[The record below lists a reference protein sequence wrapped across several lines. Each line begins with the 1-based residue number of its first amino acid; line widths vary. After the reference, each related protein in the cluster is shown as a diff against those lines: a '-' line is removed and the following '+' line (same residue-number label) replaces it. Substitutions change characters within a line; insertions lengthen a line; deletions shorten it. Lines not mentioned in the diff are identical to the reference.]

1 MRKLTTNDVKVA
13 IANTVKSIR
22 MSAKAGK
29 LSIDEKTH
37 ALNRLEFPDDICGHC
52 GEVIT
57 DKDLA
62 GLLAER
68 LAMQGFIL
76 YHDEDA
82 AREYLSQGLA
92 RVEGFLRE

>member
-1 MRKLTTNDVKVA
+1 MRKLSTNDVRVA
-13 IANTVKSIR
+13 VANTVKSIR

-29 LSIDEKTH
+29 LSTDEKTH
-37 ALNRLEFPDDICGHC
+37 SLNRLEYQDDICGNC
-52 GEVIT
+52 GEVIN
-57 DKDLA
+57 DEDLA

-68 LAMQGFIL
+68 LAMQGFVL

>member
-1 MRKLTTNDVKVA
+1 VRKLTTNDVKVA

-22 MSAKAGK
+22 MSAAGGK
-29 LSIDEKTH
+29 LASRPGTH
-37 ALNRLEFPDDICGHC
+37 AINRLEYQDDICGNC
-52 GEVIT
+52 GEVLH
-57 DKDLA
+57 DEDLA
-62 GLLAER
+62 SLLAER
-68 LAMQGFIL
+68 LAMQGFVL